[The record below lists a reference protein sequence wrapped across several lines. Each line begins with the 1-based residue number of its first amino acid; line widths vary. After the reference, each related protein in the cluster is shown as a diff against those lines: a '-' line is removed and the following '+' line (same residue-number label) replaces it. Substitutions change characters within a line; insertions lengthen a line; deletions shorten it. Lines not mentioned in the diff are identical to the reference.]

1 MNEKQRTEWRKQW
14 NRQLDVSIRNE
25 FVKIRRFY
33 FGEYNKIVTSFL
45 ATGKTR
51 NFFTVFKF
59 NDYLDIYVSLYRSVG
74 LRFAKW
80 SFKELENRQ
89 TKNVSMADRENIW
102 DQTFAATGNQIGR
115 SRIVSV
121 QGTALDQVEK
131 MLARFANDPE
141 FIGLGIEEKG
151 RILRRKIDGMSK
163 YQAERMARTET
174 ATAANQATKQSAID
188 FFGGVQNMDKIWNHG
203 GTKDPRPAHIA
214 LDGVKIP
221 ADQKFN
227 VGGELMNEACQF
239 GASASNVINCGCSVT
254 YVEKEEKETDALL
267 AIALAGLVVES
278 LNQEN

>member
-1 MNEKQRTEWRKQW
+1 MNEKQRNEWRKNW

-33 FGEYNKIVTSFL
+33 FGQYNKAIADFL
-45 ATGKTR
+45 ETGKTR
-51 NFFTVFKF
+51 NFFNIFKF
-59 NDYLDIYVSLYRSVG
+59 NDYLDIYVSLYRRVG

-89 TKNVSMADRENIW
+89 TKNVSIEDRSNVW
-102 DQTFAATGNQIGR
+102 DETFQAVGNQIGR

-121 QGTALDQVEK
+121 QGNALEQVEK

-141 FIGLGIEEKG
+141 FMGLGIEEKG
-151 RILRRKIDGMSK
+151 RILRRKIKILSN
-163 YQAERMARTET
+163 YQAERIARTET
-174 ATAANQATKQSAID
+174 ATAANQATKQSALD
-188 FFGGVQNMDKIWNHG
+188 FFGGVEYMDKIWNHG

-227 VGGELMNEACQF
+227 VGGELMDEACQF
-239 GASASNVINCGCSVT
+239 GASAGNVINCGCSVT
-254 YVEKEEKETDALL
+254 YVEKEEKEIDPLL
-267 AIALAGLVVES
+267 AMAFAKI
-278 LNQEN
+278 NR

>member
-1 MNEKQRTEWRKQW
+1 MNEKQRNEWRKNW

-33 FGEYNKIVTSFL
+33 FGEYNKAVTDFL
-45 ATGKTR
+45 ETGKTR
-51 NFFTVFKF
+51 NFFNIFKF
-59 NDYLDIYVSLYRSVG
+59 NDYLDIYVSLYRRVG

-89 TKNVSMADRENIW
+89 TKNVSMEDRSNVW
-102 DQTFAATGNQIGR
+102 DETFQAVGNQIGR

-121 QGTALDQVEK
+121 QGNALEQVEK

-141 FIGLGIEEKG
+141 FMGLGIEEKG
-151 RILRRKIDGMSK
+151 RILRRKVGGLAK
-163 YQAERMARTET
+163 YQAERIARTET
-174 ATAANQATKQSAID
+174 AKAANQATKQSALD
-188 FFGGVQNMDKIWNHG
+188 FFGGVEYMDKIWNHG

-227 VGGELMNEACQF
+227 VGGELMDEPCSEF
-239 GASASNVINCGCSVT
+239 ASAGNVINCGCSAT
-254 YVEKEEKETDALL
+254 YVEKEEKEIDPLL
-267 AIALAGLVVES
+267 TVALAGLVVES
-278 LNQEN
+278 LNEE

>member
-1 MNEKQRTEWRKQW
+1 MNEKQRNEWRKNW

-33 FGEYNKIVTSFL
+33 FGEYNKAISDFL
-45 ATGKTR
+45 ETGKTR
-51 NFFTVFKF
+51 NFFNIFKF
-59 NDYLDIYVSLYRSVG
+59 NDYLDIYVSLYRRVG

-89 TKNVSMADRENIW
+89 TKNVSMEDRSNVW
-102 DQTFAATGNQIGR
+102 DETFQAVGNQIGR

-121 QGTALDQVEK
+121 QGNALEQVEK

-141 FIGLGIEEKG
+141 FMGLGIEEKG
-151 RILRRKIDGMSK
+151 RILRRKIDGMAK
-163 YQAERMARTET
+163 YQAERIARTET
-174 ATAANQATKQSAID
+174 ATAANQATKQSALD

-203 GTKDPRPAHIA
+203 GTKDPRPSHIA

-227 VGGELMNEACQF
+227 VGGELMDEACQF
-239 GASASNVINCGCSVT
+239 GASAGNVINCGCSVT
-254 YVEKEEKETDALL
+254 YVEKEEKEIDPLL
-267 AIALAGLVVES
+267 TVALAGLVVES
-278 LNQEN
+278 LNEE

>member
-1 MNEKQRTEWRKQW
+1 MNEKQRNEWRKNW

-33 FGEYNKIVTSFL
+33 FGQYNKAITDFL
-45 ATGKTR
+45 ETGKTR
-51 NFFTVFKF
+51 NFFNIFKF
-59 NDYLDIYVSLYRSVG
+59 NDYLDIYVSLYRRVG

-89 TKNVSMADRENIW
+89 TKNISMEDRSNVW
-102 DQTFAATGNQIGR
+102 DETFQAVGNQIGR

-121 QGTALDQVEK
+121 QGNALLQVEK

-141 FIGLGIEEKG
+141 FMGLGIEEKG
-151 RILRRKIDGMSK
+151 RILRRKIKGLSN
-163 YQAERMARTET
+163 YQAERIARTET
-174 ATAANQATKQSAID
+174 ATAANQATKQSALD

-203 GTKDPRPAHIA
+203 GTKDPRPSHIA

-227 VGGELMNEACQF
+227 VGGELMDEACQF
-239 GASASNVINCGCSVT
+239 GASAGNVINCGCSVT
-254 YVEKEEKETDALL
+254 YVEKEEKEIDPLL
-267 AIALAGLVVES
+267 AVALTGLVVES
-278 LNQEN
+278 LNEE

>member
-1 MNEKQRTEWRKQW
+1 MNEKQRNEWRKNW

-33 FGEYNKIVTSFL
+33 FGQYNKAITDFL
-45 ATGKTR
+45 ETGKTR
-51 NFFTVFKF
+51 NFFNIFKF
-59 NDYLDIYVSLYRSVG
+59 NDYLDIYVSLYRRVG

-89 TKNVSMADRENIW
+89 TKNISMEDRSNVW
-102 DQTFAATGNQIGR
+102 DETFQAVGNQIGR

-121 QGTALDQVEK
+121 QGNALLQVEK

-141 FIGLGIEEKG
+141 FMGLGIEEKG
-151 RILRRKIDGMSK
+151 RILRRKIKGLSN
-163 YQAERMARTET
+163 YQAERIARTET
-174 ATAANQATKQSAID
+174 ATAANQATKQSALD

-203 GTKDPRPAHIA
+203 GTKDPRPSHIA

-227 VGGELMNEACQF
+227 VGGELMDEACQF
-239 GASASNVINCGCSVT
+239 GASAGNVINCGCSVT
-254 YVEKEEKETDALL
+254 YVEKEEKEIDPLL
-267 AIALAGLVVES
+267 AMAFAKI
-278 LNQEN
+278 NR

>member
-1 MNEKQRTEWRKQW
+1 MNEKRRNEWRKNW

-33 FGEYNKIVTSFL
+33 FGEYNKAITDFL
-45 ATGKTR
+45 ETGKTR
-51 NFFTVFKF
+51 NFFNIFKF
-59 NDYLDIYVSLYRSVG
+59 NDYLDIYVSLYRRVG

-89 TKNVSMADRENIW
+89 TKNVSIEDRSNVW
-102 DQTFAATGNQIGR
+102 DETFQSVGNQIGR

-121 QGTALDQVEK
+121 QGNALEQVEK

-141 FIGLGIEEKG
+141 FMGLGIEEKG
-151 RILRRKIDGMSK
+151 RILRRKIDGLSN
-163 YQAERMARTET
+163 YQAERIARTET
-174 ATAANQATKQSAID
+174 ATAANQATKQSALD

-203 GTKDPRPAHIA
+203 GTKDPRPSHIA

-227 VGGELMNEACQF
+227 VGGELMDEACQF
-239 GASASNVINCGCSVT
+239 GASAGNVINCGCSVT
-254 YVEKEEKETDALL
+254 YVEKEEKEIDPLL
-267 AIALAGLVVES
+267 AVALTGLVVES
-278 LNQEN
+278 LNEE

>member
-1 MNEKQRTEWRKQW
+1 MNEKQRNEWRKNW

-33 FGEYNKIVTSFL
+33 FGQYNKAITDFL
-45 ATGKTR
+45 ETGKTR
-51 NFFTVFKF
+51 NFFNIFKF

-89 TKNVSMADRENIW
+89 VKNVSMEVRSNVW
-102 DQTFAATGNQIGR
+102 DETFQAVGNQIGR

-121 QGTALDQVEK
+121 QGNALLQVEK
-131 MLARFANDPE
+131 MLAHFAKDPE
-141 FIGLGIEEKG
+141 FMGLGIEEKG
-151 RILRRKIDGMSK
+151 RILRRKIDGMAK
-163 YQAERMARTET
+163 YQAERIARTET
-174 ATAANQATKQSAID
+174 ATAANQATKQSALD

-203 GTKDPRPAHIA
+203 GTKDPRPSHIA

-227 VGGELMNEACQF
+227 VGGELMDEACQF
-239 GASASNVINCGCSVT
+239 GASAGNVINCGCSVT
-254 YVEKEEKETDALL
+254 YVEKEEKEIDPLL
-267 AIALAGLVVES
+267 AVALTGLVVES
-278 LNQEN
+278 LNEE